1 MQIKLFDKTRWRLAS
16 WYALV
21 MALIL
26 GLCGLVVYQVMIR
39 AYLVSIDL
47 ELESVTGTL
56 HSVIEPN
63 LKQPGQIEPV
73 FELVLPNLCLTNS
86 GCSNQ
91 QTPSDSQ
98 LARNRHGIF
107 STVYKDKQYYIRFVD
122 TSFKVI
128 AIAGPKSNQ
137 LPSTIRTNVWQTL
150 RDAQGNRYSQK
161 SLELHTQDNQTW
173 GYIQVGRSLKELDNR
188 ILALKLTLAF
198 GLPASIFLVGAS
210 SWWLAGLAMRPIDRS
225 YKQMQ
230 QFTSDASHELRT
242 PLAAINATVETVLD
256 LEHLS
261 EQEARDTLISIRRQ
275 NLRLSSLVQDLLLL
289 SRFDQKT
296 QVTDRQRI
304 CLNDLISDVM
314 EEFSALASNADL
326 QLTSLEYSQPLYVLA
341 DEDQILRLIS
351 NLIANAIKYTPSYG
365 YVNVTL
371 KRSNGDAVIE
381 VKDTGIGIPLAEHVR
396 IFDRFYRVDSN
407 RSRSSGGSGLG
418 LAIAKA
424 IVEAHKGSIEVQSQ
438 LGKGSNFIVRLPVL
452 STDEP
457 LY

>member
-1 MQIKLFDKTRWRLAS
+1 
-16 WYALV
+16 
-21 MALIL
+21 
-26 GLCGLVVYQVMIR
+26 MIR

-73 FELVLPNLCLTNS
+73 FELVLPNLCFTD
-86 GCSNQ
+86 GCYNQ
-91 QTPSDSQ
+91 QAYSHAQ
-98 LARNRHGIF
+98 LAHNRHGIF
-107 STVYKDKQYYIRFVD
+107 SAVYKDKRYYVRFVD
-122 TSFKVI
+122 TSLKVI
-128 AIAGPKSNQ
+128 AVAGANVNE
-137 LPSTIRTNVWQTL
+137 LPSTIRTDVWQTL

-161 SLELHTQDNQTW
+161 SLELHTQDNRTW

-188 ILALKLTLAF
+188 LLALKLTLAF
-198 GLPASIFLVGAS
+198 GLPTSIFLVGAS

-256 LEHLS
+256 LEYLS
-261 EQEARDTLISIRRQ
+261 EKEARDTLISIRRQ

-296 QVTDRQRI
+296 QVTDRQQI

-326 QLTSLEYSQPLYVLA
+326 ELSSSLEYSQPVYVLA

-381 VKDTGIGIPLAEHVR
+381 VKDTGIGIPLTEQVR

-424 IVEAHKGSIEVQSQ
+424 IVEAHKGSIKVHSSPN
-438 LGKGSNFIVRLPVL
+438 KGSNFIVQLPIC
-452 STDEP
+452 STHEQ
-457 LY
+457 LH

>member
-1 MQIKLFDKTRWRLAS
+1 MQIKLFDKTRWRLAA

-39 AYLVSIDL
+39 AYLVSVDL

-63 LKQPGQIEPV
+63 LKQPGRIEPI
-73 FELVLPNLCLTNS
+73 FELVLPNLCFTDS

-91 QTPSDSQ
+91 QIFSHPQ
-98 LARNRHGIF
+98 LAHNRHGIF
-107 STVYKDKQYYIRFVD
+107 SPVYKDKQYYIRFVD
-122 TSFKVI
+122 ASFNII
-128 AIAGPKSNQ
+128 AVAGLKSNQ
-137 LPSTIRTNVWQTL
+137 LPSTIRTDVWQTL

-161 SLELHTQDNQTW
+161 SLELHTQDNRTW

-188 ILALKLTLAF
+188 LLALKLTLAF

-210 SWWLAGLAMRPIDRS
+210 SWCLAGLAMRPIDRS

-242 PLAAINATVETVLD
+242 PLAAINATVETILD

-261 EQEARDTLISIRRQ
+261 EQDARDTLISIRRQ
-275 NLRLSSLVQDLLLL
+275 NNRLASLVQDLLLL

-304 CLNDLISDVM
+304 CLNDLISDVI

-326 QLTSLEYSQPLYVLA
+326 HLSSSLEYSQPLYVLA

-351 NLIANAIKYTPSYG
+351 NLIANAIKYTQKDG

-381 VKDTGIGIPLAEHVR
+381 VKDTGIGIPQTSQVR

-424 IVEAHKGSIEVQSQ
+424 ILEAHKGSIEVHSSP
-438 LGKGSNFIVRLPVL
+438 GKGSNFIVRLPAY
-452 STDEP
+452 SAE
-457 LY
+457 